1 MLDAS
6 TNANSYS
13 RRADWLSAVG
23 QHSQFAIAL
32 LDPITLSVRE
42 ANAAFTELMGTPAAE
57 GRRLCDLFVDFD
69 ETTQERVYHRH
80 LLRPIL
86 RDIYRLEGSDWQFL
100 DEPIVAA
107 VRGSEV
113 RYVEFW
119 LRSQDLKVERIDP
132 TVNEFADVDIA
143 QWLSQETIS
152 PQLWEE
158 KIRWSNYRVTGQLLW
173 EGLDITAREQ
183 VQRLMAWAIAQNTF
197 VEPQTFAK
205 LGEQLRSL
213 FRASGHLLVSASAD
227 RARILFDWQGELQED
242 ETLPLDILEGSHFRR
257 AAESHRIW
265 NVPALE
271 RDCPTEL
278 EELLLEAGVRSL
290 LIVPLWREAIHNSG
304 DLSSLWLGCIAV
316 ASDRADCFDR
326 LDADRAKTLIPAFK
340 VPFHRTIP
348 ESFARFHPALE
359 GRFLQEAERRSFG
372 LSPEPILFPDLYPL
386 YASLRMGDFERDRN
400 LAIRAD
406 LLEQFNLALA
416 VVEVAMLEH
425 QAGFIG
431 QLAIDLQLY
440 TERLSREMKTE
451 DEIGALDYL
460 KQHFEV
466 YFDYFR
472 KCSDRAASAIEA
484 YERACANEHRSVV
497 QGRERYDR
505 SEIALQECLRLTWE
519 QHQLKMQEILP
530 HYCHLEQ
537 ENGISAQ
544 LYVGA
549 SIQAQFSLFHLH
561 SLRYEHLRAICD
573 CARAG
578 LEMRDR
584 LDIPLEVSH
593 LVLVQNTTLDLV
605 YDEKSQKM
613 VEIRDLAGS
622 SPRLRETRSEIIKN
636 RIDRAKDTKEG
647 MPIARP
653 GMLTL
658 VYSTPEEWAEY
669 HQYLRYLVRE
679 GWVGCKIESG
689 SVEPLQGIAGLK
701 YARVPVLLADSS
713 GVKEEVL

>member
-1 MLDAS
+1 MLDTS

-32 LDPITLSVRE
+32 LDSATLAVRE
-42 ANAAFTELMGTPAAE
+42 ANAAFTEVMGTPTVE

-69 ETTQERVYHRH
+69 EAMQERLYHRH

-86 RDIYRLEGSDWQFL
+86 RDIYQLEGGDWQFL
-100 DEPIVAA
+100 DEPIVVA
-107 VRGSEV
+107 VRGSQV

-132 TVNEFADVDIA
+132 DLDEFVDIDFA
-143 QWLSQETIS
+143 QWLSEETIS
-152 PQLWEE
+152 SQFWEE

-183 VQRLMAWAIAQNTF
+183 VQRLMAWAIAQNSF
-197 VEPQTFAK
+197 VEPQAFAK

-213 FRASGHLLVSASAD
+213 FRASGHLLVSVSD
-227 RARILFDWQGELQED
+227 NRARILFDWQGELQED

-265 NVPALE
+265 NVPNLE

-290 LIVPLWREAIHNSG
+290 LIIPLWRESIHNEQ

-316 ASDRADCFDR
+316 VSDRADRFDR
-326 LDADRAKTLIPAFK
+326 LDADRAQSLVPALK
-340 VPFHRTIP
+340 VPFRRTAP
-348 ESFARFHPALE
+348 ESFARIHPALE

-372 LSPEPILFPDLYPL
+372 LSPEPIICSDVYPL
-386 YASLRMGDFERDRN
+386 YAALRMGDFERDRD

-406 LLEQFNLALA
+406 LLKQFSLALG
-416 VVEVAMLEH
+416 VVEAAMLEP

-440 TERLSREMKTE
+440 ADRLSREMKTE

-466 YFDYFR
+466 YCDYFR
-472 KCSDRAASAIEA
+472 QCSAQTASALEA
-484 YERACANEHRSVV
+484 YEAACANEHRSVM
-497 QGRERYDR
+497 QGRDRYDR
-505 SEIALQECLRLTWE
+505 SAEAIQERLRLTWE

-544 LYVGA
+544 LYIGA
-549 SIQAQFSLFHLH
+549 SIQARFSLFHLH
-561 SLRYEHLRAICD
+561 SLRYEHLRAICN
-573 CARAG
+573 CARAAM
-578 LEMRDR
+578 EIRDR

-622 SPRLRETRSEIIKN
+622 STKLRETRSEIIKKH
-636 RIDRAKDTKEG
+636 IDRAKDTKENL
-647 MPIARP
+647 PIARP

-658 VYSTPEEWAEY
+658 VYSTPDEWTEY

-679 GWVGCKIESG
+679 GSIGCKIDSG
-689 SVEPLQGIAGLK
+689 SVESLQGITGLK
-701 YARVPVLLADSS
+701 YARVPVLPADSS
-713 GVKEEVL
+713 GVKEE